1 MLHYFEEE
9 NGSLVFRENGETV
22 MVTPWG
28 EDSLRVRAVFLGDIA
43 EGSAA
48 LLEPENKEE
57 AVRIETGEDRASI
70 ANGRIRAELKVDGW
84 GKSLQISF
92 YNHKGELLLQEIPN
106 GGALQKKARHFRPL
120 PGGGYRLKV
129 SFVSNP
135 EEKIYGMG
143 QYQQEVMALK
153 CFG

>member
-84 GKSLQISF
+84 GKSLQIS
-92 YNHKGELLLQEIPN
+92 LQ
-106 GGALQKKARHFRPL
+106 
-120 PGGGYRLKV
+120 
-129 SFVSNP
+129 S
-135 EEKIYGMG
+135 
-143 QYQQEVMALK
+143 
-153 CFG
+153 

>member
-48 LLEPENKEE
+48 LLEPENK
-57 AVRIETGEDRASI
+57 IGRAS
-70 ANGRIRAELKVDGW
+70 
-84 GKSLQISF
+84 
-92 YNHKGELLLQEIPN
+92 
-106 GGALQKKARHFRPL
+106 
-120 PGGGYRLKV
+120 YRERV
-129 SFVSNP
+129 FCWV
-135 EEKIYGMG
+135 
-143 QYQQEVMALK
+143 
-153 CFG
+153 